1 MTTGEEPKR
10 VVIYARV
17 STDEKQ
23 QPHSIETQIERC
35 RGFCTAYGYE
45 VVTVVTDACSGTKL
59 KTRPGIQEVLRLL
72 KERLV
77 EGVVIWKL
85 DRLSRSVEHTQFF
98 LNKVFRGKRFLASVH
113 ETLDTSTAMGKMVIN
128 ILASVNQ
135 GIADIAGENISANLN
150 RLKRQNKRYCA
161 KVFGYDTVACGK
173 RADGSTLYRLEENDA
188 EMACIKRMEVLHAA
202 GTPLTRI
209 AKILKEEKYKTA
221 KNRHWTDTTVKRI
234 LERRKNEREER
245 IKIKCEGETSEPS

>member
-1 MTTGEEPKR
+1 MTSSETKKR

-17 STDEKQ
+17 STDETL
-23 QPHSIETQIERC
+23 QPHSLETQIERC
-35 RGFCTAYGYE
+35 RGFCTAYEYE
-45 VVTVVTDACSGTKL
+45 VVSAITDTCSGTKL

-72 KERLV
+72 REKLV

-98 LNKVFRGKRFLASVH
+98 LNKVFKGKRFLASVH

-135 GIADIAGENISANLN
+135 GIADIAGENISANLG
-150 RLKRQNKRYCA
+150 RLRRQNKRYCDN
-161 KVFGYDTVACGK
+161 VFGYDIVPCGLK
-173 RADGSTLYRLEENDA
+173 PDGSTQYRLEENDS
-188 EMACIKRMEVLHAA
+188 EMACIKRMEALHAA

-209 AKILKEEKYKTA
+209 AKILKEEGYKT
-221 KNRHWTDTTVKRI
+221 KKKRHWTDTTVKRI
-234 LERRKNEREER
+234 LERRKREREER
-245 IKIKCEGETSEPS
+245 IKIKCEGVESGN